1 MPSFSI
7 ALSGLQAD
15 SVALN
20 TIGNNLANLNTTA
33 YKKHSTAFEDLFYQ
47 QIGTSG
53 SGDAKQVGVG
63 TKVSSTSTNYL
74 QGSLSSTGNSTDM
87 ALSGN
92 GFFVV
97 SQDGVQSMTRAGN
110 FQLDQS
116 GNLTTVDGA
125 QVMGYAAVNG
135 VTQGGGVLSSLSIP
149 IGVNEPAQA
158 TSKFAITAK
167 LNAAS
172 AIGTSFTT
180 PIAMYDSLGKSHAA
194 SVTYTKASTNSWSYA
209 VTLPAGDAT
218 GTPANNMGTLTFDG
232 SGKLTSPAASVAGI
246 TFPGMADGASELAV
260 QWNLYDAAGNG
271 TLTQSTAASSATAS
285 KQDGFASGVYQS
297 FTVDTTGVITAAFS
311 NGHTEAIGQLAI
323 ATVTNLQGLTSA
335 GNNNFVATAVSGAPS
350 LGVAGAGGRGIVE
363 DATLE
368 QSNVDISTEFSELI
382 VAQRS
387 FEANSK
393 TVTTFDTITQDTI
406 AMIR

>member
-158 TSKFAITAK
+158 TSNFAITAN

-194 SVTYTKASTNSWSYA
+194 SVTYTKANTNSWSYA

>member
-53 SGDAKQVGVG
+53 SGDAKQVDVG

-158 TSKFAITAK
+158 TSNFAITAN

-194 SVTYTKASTNSWSYA
+194 SVTYTKANTNSWSYA

>member
-158 TSKFAITAK
+158 TSNFAITAN

>member
-63 TKVSSTSTNYL
+63 TKVSSTSTSYL
-74 QGSLSSTGNSTDM
+74 QGGLSPTGNSTDM

-97 SQDGVQSMTRAGN
+97 NQSGVQALTRAGN
-110 FQLDQS
+110 FKLDQS

-125 QVMGYAAVNG
+125 QVMGYPAVNG
-135 VTQGGGVLSSLSIP
+135 ITQAGGVLSPISIP
-149 IGVNEPAQA
+149 IGVNESAEA
-158 TSKFAITAK
+158 TSNFSVAAN

-172 AIGTSFTT
+172 AVGTSFTT
-180 PIAMYDSLGKSHAA
+180 PVAMYDSLGKSHAA
-194 SVTYTKASTNSWSYA
+194 TVTYTKASTNSWNYA
-209 VTLPAGDAT
+209 IALPAGDAT
-218 GTPANNMGTLTFDG
+218 GTPANNVGTLTFDG
-232 SGKLTSPAASVAGI
+232 SGKLASPTGSVAGI
-246 TFPGMADGASELAV
+246 TFPGMANGASDL
-260 QWNLYDAAGNG
+260 QMKWNLYDSTGNSM
-271 TLTQSTAASSATAS
+271 LTQSTSASSATAS
-285 KQDGFASGVYQS
+285 SQNGYASGEYQS
-297 FTVDTTGVITAAFS
+297 FAVDATGVVTAAFS
-311 NGHTEAIGQLAI
+311 NGHTEAIAQLAI
-323 ATVTNLQGLTSA
+323 ATVTNLQGLTAA
-335 GNNNFVATAVSGAPS
+335 GNNNFLATAVSGSPS
-350 LGVAGAGGRGIVE
+350 LGVAGAGGRGMVE
-363 DATLE
+363 DSTLE
-368 QSNVDISTEFSELI
+368 QSNVDISTEFSDLI

-406 AMIR
+406 SMIR